1 MERHQP
7 ITQQAVACNPLKT
20 LNESEIKM
28 KVIEYKVRPVT
39 RYIVTQYL
47 SQDILKNKASY
58 TCGEFANV
66 DQANR
71 VAASLAQTHQET
83 SEISDEYEVFYSLYS
98 HQYDESEY
106 DNCGL
111 IKVR

>member
-1 MERHQP
+1 
-7 ITQQAVACNPLKT
+7 
-20 LNESEIKM
+20 M

-47 SQDILKNKASY
+47 NQDTLKNKASY
-58 TCGEFANV
+58 TCGEFANLE
-66 DQANR
+66 QANR
-71 VAASLAQTHQET
+71 VAASLAKTHQEA
-83 SEISDEYEVFYSLYS
+83 SESFSEYEVFYSLYS

-106 DNCGL
+106 DNCGM